1 MMSETKDVGFG
12 YPDVKTPR
20 LLSSHTTHHSNLT
33 TEGDLR
39 VPIGSAVQLVLPA
52 TTLSME
58 EREILSGILP
68 DLLTPRPR

>member
-1 MMSETKDVGFG
+1 MSGMRCVGFD
-12 YPDVKTPR
+12 YPDAKTPR

-58 EREILSGILP
+58 EREILNEILP
-68 DLLTPRPR
+68 GLLTQKQH

>member
-1 MMSETKDVGFG
+1 MSGMRCVGFD
-12 YPDVKTPR
+12 YPDAKTPR
-20 LLSSHTTHHSNLT
+20 LLSSHTTHHLGLT
-33 TEGDLR
+33 TERDSKAL
-39 VPIGSAVQLVLPA
+39 IGSAVQPVLPA